1 MPRLFVDLTPL
12 RRNRQFSLLF
22 YGQLVSMAGSNLTMV
37 AVPLQVYLESHSS
50 LWVGLASLIQLP
62 FLIAG
67 SLWGGVMGDRLNR
80 RTLLVVDSLILAV
93 LSGGLA
99 LNAQSHHSHFP
110 VLISLAALAA
120 GFAGFSGPI
129 RTAVIPELVPESQ
142 LVAAYSLNQVIVNL
156 ASVAGPGAAGLLIAS
171 VGLSACYW
179 IDAATFLCLTI
190 FTALMASMPASGEHT
205 GTRMLRAMGDGWRYV
220 RSHATAQAV
229 YLVDLNAMVFGLPRA
244 LFPAVALTLYHG
256 GPRTVGLLYAAPGA
270 GAVVMAVL
278 TGWLENIRRRG
289 RLVVLVVM
297 IWGGAIA
304 IFGLVHIVWVGLVC
318 LAIAGATD
326 VISTILRNTIL
337 QTAITDEYRS
347 RISSIQMAVVT
358 GGPRL
363 GDFESGLVAGLTST
377 EFSIVSG
384 GIACIVGAVALI
396 RWRPTFWSDTVLK
409 PSARE

>member
-1 MPRLFVDLTPL
+1 MSRLFVDVSPL
-12 RRNRQFSLLF
+12 RANRQFSLLF

-37 AVPLQVYLESHSS
+37 AVPLQVYLETHSS

-62 FLIAG
+62 FLIVGA
-67 SLWGGVMGDRLNR
+67 LWGGVLGDRLNR
-80 RTLLVVDSLILAV
+80 RSLLVSNSLILAV
-93 LSGGLA
+93 LSAGLA
-99 LNAQSHHSHFP
+99 LNAQLHHTHF
-110 VLISLAALAA
+110 VFLIILAALAA
-120 GFAGFSGPI
+120 GFGGFSGPI
-129 RTAVIPELVPESQ
+129 RTAAIPQLVPPNK

-179 IDAATFLCLTI
+179 VDATTFVVLGFFTFL
-190 FTALMASMPASGEHT
+190 MAPMPASGHHA

-270 GAVVMAVL
+270 GALLMAVL
-278 TGWLENIRRRG
+278 TGWLERIRRQG
-289 RLVVLVVM
+289 RLVVLVVVT
-297 IWGGAIA
+297 WGAVIT
-304 IFGLVHIVWVGLVC
+304 IFGLVHVVWVGLLC
-318 LAIAGATD
+318 LGIAGATD

-337 QTAITDEYRS
+337 QNAITDEYRS

-363 GDFESGLVAGLTST
+363 GDFESGLVAGLTTT

-384 GIACIVGAVALI
+384 GVACIVGALSLI
-396 RWRPTFWSDTVLK
+396 RWRPTFGRDTV
-409 PSARE
+409 A

>member
-1 MPRLFVDLTPL
+1 MSRLFVDLSPL

-22 YGQLVSMAGSNLTMV
+22 YGQLVSMAGSNVTMV
-37 AVPLQVYLESHSS
+37 AVPYQVYLETHSS

-80 RTLLVVDSLILAV
+80 RTLLVSNSFILAI
-93 LSGGLA
+93 LSAGLA
-99 LNAQSHHSHFP
+99 FNAQLTHTHF
-110 VLISLAALAA
+110 VILISLAALAA
-120 GFAGFSGPI
+120 GFSGFSAPI
-129 RTAVIPELVPESQ
+129 RTAVIPKLVPPNQ

-179 IDAATFLCLTI
+179 FDAATFVFLM
-190 FTALMASMPASGEHT
+190 FFSALMNSMPASGEHT

-220 RSHATAQAV
+220 KSHATAQAV

-244 LFPAVALTLYHG
+244 LFPAGALTIYHG
-256 GPRTVGLLYAAPGA
+256 GPRTLGRLYAAPGA
-270 GAVVMAVL
+270 GALVMAVL
-278 TGWLENIRRRG
+278 TGWLERIRRQG
-289 RLVVLVVM
+289 RLVVLVVAT
-297 IWGGAIA
+297 WGAAIA
-304 IFGLVHIVWVGLVC
+304 VFGLVHVVWIGLAC

-337 QTAITDEYRS
+337 QNAITDEYRS

-363 GDFESGLVAGLTST
+363 GDFESGLVAGLTTT
-377 EFSIVSG
+377 EVSLVSG
-384 GIACIVGAVALI
+384 GGARLVGALALI
-396 RWRPTFWSDTVLK
+396 RRRPTLL
-409 PSARE
+409 PRA

>member
-1 MPRLFVDLTPL
+1 MSRLFVDLSPL

-22 YGQLVSMAGSNLTMV
+22 YGQLVSMAGSNVTMV
-37 AVPLQVYLESHSS
+37 AVPYQVYLETHSS

-80 RTLLVVDSLILAV
+80 RTLLAVDSLILAV
-93 LSGGLA
+93 LSAGLA
-99 LNAQSHHSHFP
+99 LNAQLHHSHFV
-110 VLISLAALAA
+110 VLVSLAALAA

-129 RTAVIPELVPESQ
+129 RTAVIPKLVPANQ

-179 IDAATFLCLTI
+179 VDASTFVVLMF
-190 FTALMASMPASGEHT
+190 FTALMKSMPASGEHT
-205 GTRMLRAMGDGWRYV
+205 GTRMLRALGDGWRYV

-256 GPRTVGLLYAAPGA
+256 GPRTLGLLYAAPGA
-270 GAVVMAVL
+270 GALLMAVL
-278 TGWLENIRRRG
+278 TGWLESIRRQG

-297 IWGGAIA
+297 IWGAAIT
-304 IFGLVHIVWVGLVC
+304 IFGLVHVVWIGLFC
-318 LAIAGATD
+318 LAVAGATD
-326 VISTILRNTIL
+326 VISAILRNTIL
-337 QTAITDEYRS
+337 QTSITDEFRS
-347 RISSIQMAVVT
+347 RISSVQMAVVT

-363 GDFESGLVAGLTST
+363 GDFESGLVAGLTTT

-384 GIACIVGAVALI
+384 GIACIVGSLALI
-396 RWRPTFWSDTVLK
+396 RWRPTFWNDAVG
-409 PSARE
+409 

>member
-99 LNAQSHHSHFP
+99 FNAQLHHSHFAI
-110 VLISLAALAA
+110 LISLAAIAA

-129 RTAVIPELVPESQ
+129 RTAVIPKLVPESQ

-179 IDAATFLCLTI
+179 IDAVTFLCLTI

-220 RSHATAQAV
+220 ASHATAQAV

-289 RLVVLVVM
+289 RLVVLVV
-297 IWGGAIA
+297 ITWGGAITV
-304 IFGLVHIVWVGLVC
+304 FGLVHIVWVGLAC

-363 GDFESGLVAGLTST
+363 GDFESGLVAGLTTT

-384 GIACIVGAVALI
+384 GIACIVGAAALI
-396 RWRPTFWSDTVLK
+396 RWRPTFWNDAV
-409 PSARE
+409 R

>member
-1 MPRLFVDLTPL
+1 MSRLFVDLSPL
-12 RRNRQFSLLF
+12 RRNREFSLLF
-22 YGQLVSMAGSNLTMV
+22 YGQLISMAGSNVTMV
-37 AVPLQVYLESHSS
+37 AVPYQVYLETHSS

-67 SLWGGVMGDRLNR
+67 SLWGGVLGDRLNR
-80 RTLLVVDSLILAV
+80 RTLLVSNSLILAI
-93 LSGGLA
+93 LSAGLA
-99 LNAQSHHSHFP
+99 FNAQLTHTHF
-110 VLISLAALAA
+110 VILISLAALAA
-120 GFAGFSGPI
+120 GFSGFSAPI
-129 RTAVIPELVPESQ
+129 RTAVIPKLVPPNQ

-179 IDAATFLCLTI
+179 FDAATFVFLM
-190 FTALMASMPASGEHT
+190 FFSALMNSMPASGEHT

-256 GPRTVGLLYAAPGA
+256 GPRTLGLLYAAPGA
-270 GAVVMAVL
+270 GALVMAVL
-278 TGWLENIRRRG
+278 TGWLERIRRQG
-289 RLVVLVVM
+289 RLVVLVVAT
-297 IWGGAIA
+297 WGGAIA
-304 IFGLVHIVWVGLVC
+304 LFGLVHVVWIGLAC
-318 LAIAGATD
+318 LAFAGATD

-337 QTAITDEYRS
+337 QNAITDEYRS

-363 GDFESGLVAGLTST
+363 GDFESGLVAGLTTT
-377 EFSIVSG
+377 EVSIVSG
-384 GIACIVGAVALI
+384 GVACIVGALALI
-396 RWRPTFWSDTVLK
+396 RWRPTFWHDAVG
-409 PSARE
+409 

>member
-1 MPRLFVDLTPL
+1 MSRLFVDLSPL
-12 RRNRQFSLLF
+12 RRNREFSLLF
-22 YGQLVSMAGSNLTMV
+22 YGQLATMIGSNVTMV
-37 AVPLQVYLESHSS
+37 AVPYQVYLETHSS

-62 FLIAG
+62 FLIVG

-80 RTLLVVDSLILAV
+80 RTLLVVDSLILAA

-99 LNAQSHHSHFP
+99 INAQLHHSHFV
-110 VLISLAALAA
+110 VLVSLAALAA
-120 GFAGFSGPI
+120 GFAGFNGPI
-129 RTAVIPELVPESQ
+129 RTAVIPKLVPANQ

-179 IDAATFLCLTI
+179 VDTFTFVVLTM
-190 FTALMASMPASGEHT
+190 FTALMKSMPASGDHT
-205 GTRMLRAMGDGWRYV
+205 GTRMLRAVGDGWRYV

-256 GPRTVGLLYAAPGA
+256 GPRTLGLLYAAPGA
-270 GAVVMAVL
+270 GALLMAVL
-278 TGWLENIRRRG
+278 TGWLESIRHQG

-297 IWGGAIA
+297 AWGAAIT
-304 IFGLVHIVWVGLVC
+304 IFGIVHVVWIGLFC
-318 LAIAGATD
+318 LAVAGASD

-337 QTAITDEYRS
+337 QNSITDEFRS
-347 RISSIQMAVVT
+347 RISAVQMAVVT

-363 GDFESGLVAGLTST
+363 GDFESGLVAGLTTT

-384 GIACIVGAVALI
+384 GIACIVGSLALI
-396 RWRPTFWSDTVLK
+396 RWRPTFWNDSV
-409 PSARE
+409 S

>member
-1 MPRLFVDLTPL
+1 MSRLFVDLRPL
-12 RRNRQFSLLF
+12 RGNRDFSLLF
-22 YGQLVSMAGSNLTMV
+22 YGQLVSLLGSNLTLV
-37 AVPLQVYLESHSS
+37 AVPYQVYVETHSS

-67 SLWGGVMGDRLNR
+67 ALWGGVMGDRMNR
-80 RTLLVVDSLILAV
+80 RTLLVINSLVLAL
-93 LSGGLA
+93 LSAGLA
-99 LNAQSHHSHFP
+99 LNAQWHLSHLA
-110 VLISLAALAA
+110 VLITLAALAA
-120 GFAGFSGPI
+120 GFGGFGGPI
-129 RTAVIPELVPESQ
+129 RSAAIPKLVPPDQ
-142 LVAAYSLNQVIVNL
+142 LVAAYSLNQVIYNI
-156 ASVAGPGAAGLLIAS
+156 ASVAGPGLAGLLLAG

-179 IDAATFLCLTI
+179 FDALTFALLVIFTI
-190 FTALMASMPASGEHT
+190 FMSSMMPSGQHT
-205 GTRMLRAMGDGWRYV
+205 GVKMLRAVGDGWRYV

-256 GPRTVGLLYAAPGA
+256 GPRTLGLLYAAPGA
-270 GAVVMAVL
+270 GALLMAVL
-278 TGWLENIRRRG
+278 TGWLERVRRQG

-297 IWGGAIA
+297 AWGGAITV
-304 IFGLVHIVWVGLVC
+304 FGLVHVVWVGLAC

-337 QTAITDEYRS
+337 QNAITDEYRS

-363 GDFESGLVAGLTST
+363 GDFESGLVAGLTTT

-384 GIACIVGAVALI
+384 GIACIVGALALI
-396 RWRPTFWSDTVLK
+396 RWRPTFWNDTAL
-409 PSARE
+409 

>member
-1 MPRLFVDLTPL
+1 MSRLFVDLRPL
-12 RRNRQFSLLF
+12 RSNRQFSLLF

-37 AVPLQVYLESHSS
+37 AVPLQVYLETHSS

-62 FLIAG
+62 FLIVGA
-67 SLWGGVMGDRLNR
+67 LWGGVLGDRLNR
-80 RTLLVVDSLILAV
+80 RSLLVSNSLILAV

-99 LNAQSHHSHFP
+99 INAQLHQTHFV
-110 VLISLAALAA
+110 VLICLAALAA
-120 GFAGFSGPI
+120 GFGGFSAPI
-129 RTAVIPELVPESQ
+129 RTAAIPQLVPANQ

-179 IDAATFLCLTI
+179 VDAATFVMLAF
-190 FTALMASMPASGEHT
+190 FTFLMAPMPASGQHA

-229 YLVDLNAMVFGLPRA
+229 YIVDLNAMVFGLPRA

-270 GAVVMAVL
+270 GALLMAVL
-278 TGWLENIRRRG
+278 TGWLERIRRQG
-289 RLVVLVVM
+289 RLVVLVVAT
-297 IWGGAIA
+297 WGAVIA
-304 IFGLVHIVWVGLVC
+304 IFGLVHVLWVGLLC
-318 LAIAGATD
+318 LGIAGATD

-337 QTAITDEYRS
+337 QNAITDEFRS

-363 GDFESGLVAGLTST
+363 GDFESGLVAGLTTT

-384 GIACIVGAVALI
+384 GVACIVGALTLI
-396 RWRPTFWSDTVLK
+396 RWRPTFWHDT
-409 PSARE
+409 AT